1 MRISRRWPPI
11 SATAETSGVCLIVSS
26 TCAAMRRSSK
36 SPYRLLQNV
45 SARIGTSSIER
56 GFTSGGDAP
65 GGIRSRFAFSF
76 WFSRTMLFS
85 SSCPTRKRTMAVDMP
100 GLEVE

>member
-1 MRISRRWPPI
+1 M
-11 SATAETSGVCLIVSS
+11 
-26 TCAAMRRSSK
+26 
-36 SPYRLLQNV
+36 
-45 SARIGTSSIER
+45 GTSSMER
-56 GFTSGGDAP
+56 GFTNGREAP

-85 SSCPTRKRTMAVDMP
+85 SSCPTRKRTIAVDMP